1 MSAQEGRVVKI
12 EQIKLKWDR
21 LSLEIY
27 DEPKFQELS
36 ESLAVWGGK
45 VDSCICLDTKH
56 YWEDSTGVAW
66 YSSNSDAAL
75 KLVFIESSELDTDT
89 SNFTSTDQFE
99 ERFGRPLDAEVPVG
113 DNAGVMMWKLIDPT
127 GKRVVD
133 IRLCSG
139 ADGKIHFMS
148 KRVATTHSH

>member
-27 DEPKFQELS
+27 DEPKFQERS
-36 ESLAVWGGK
+36 ELLAVWGGK

-75 KLVFIESSELDTDT
+75 KLVFIENSELDTDT
-89 SNFTSTDQFE
+89 SNFTSADEFE

-133 IRLCSG
+133 IRLCCG

-148 KRVATTHSH
+148 KRVATTHSD